1 MLPRANRL
9 NLAKDFRRFKERGQ
23 SLESPFFRLNYL
35 PASGV
40 PKFGF
45 VVTNKIGSSTAR
57 NRSRRILREVVK
69 SKMEVMPP
77 IEAVFI
83 GRNRLPKATYDEVLA
98 SFNQVLSKI
107 SLPR

>member
-9 NLAKDFRRFKERGQ
+9 SLAKEFRRFKERGR
-23 SLESPFFRLNYL
+23 SLETPFFRFNYL
-35 PASGV
+35 PTTGV
-40 PKFGF
+40 PRFGF
-45 VVTNKIGSSTAR
+45 VVTNKIGKAAAR

-83 GRNRLPKATYDEVLA
+83 GRSRLPEATYDEVLA
-98 SFNQVLSKI
+98 SFTEVLSKI

>member
-9 NLAKDFRRFKERGQ
+9 SLAKEFRRFKQRGQ
-23 SLESPFFRLNYL
+23 SIDTPFFRFNYL
-35 PASGV
+35 PTNGV
-40 PKFGF
+40 PRFGF
-45 VVTNKIGSSTAR
+45 VVTNKIGKSADR
-57 NRSRRILREVVK
+57 NRARRILREVVK
-69 SKMEVMPP
+69 SKMKVMPP

-83 GRNRLPKATYDEVLA
+83 GRNKLPEATYDEVLA

>member
-1 MLPRANRL
+1 MLPKANRL
-9 NLAKDFRRFKERGQ
+9 NLAKEFRRFKVRGQ
-23 SLESPFFRLNYL
+23 SLDTPYFRFNYL
-35 PASGV
+35 PTRGV
-40 PKFGF
+40 PRFGF
-45 VVTNKIGSSTAR
+45 VVTNKIGKSSAR

-83 GRNRLPKATYDEVLA
+83 GRGRLPEATYEEVLA

>member
-1 MLPRANRL
+1 M
-9 NLAKDFRRFKERGQ
+9 
-23 SLESPFFRLNYL
+23 
-35 PASGV
+35 PAAGV

-45 VVTNKIGSSTAR
+45 VVTNKIGKSTAR
-57 NRSRRILREVVK
+57 NRSRLILREVVK

-83 GRNRLPKATYDEVLA
+83 GRSRLPAATYEEVLA

-107 SLPR
+107 SIPRQAGSSSRVSV